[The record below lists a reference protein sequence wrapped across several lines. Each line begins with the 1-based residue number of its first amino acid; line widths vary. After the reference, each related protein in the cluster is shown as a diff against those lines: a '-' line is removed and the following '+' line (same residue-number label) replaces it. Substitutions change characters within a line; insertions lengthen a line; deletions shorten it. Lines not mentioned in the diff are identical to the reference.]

1 MSALAVSVVRRRAAG
16 SSLVTDLGLIV
27 LGSLVVAG
35 LAQVSVRLPFTPVPV
50 TGQTLAVLLVGASL
64 GSIRGAASLLLY
76 LGEGAVGL
84 PVFAE
89 GKAGVGFLATADPLH
104 TTGGYLWGF
113 VLAAFVVGLLAD
125 RNWDKRMGSAIGAML
140 VGEVIIFALGLAWLT
155 AALGVPLQAPGK
167 TFNDAL
173 EFGLY
178 PFVVAE
184 IAKLLIA
191 AGLLPASWRLFGG
204 SRPAPSLHRE

>member
-1 MSALAVSVVRRRAAG
+1 VIDAG
-16 SSLVTDLGLIV
+16 LVV
-27 LGSLVVAG
+27 LGSLVVAA
-35 LAQVSVRLPFTPVPV
+35 LAQLSLRLPFTPVPV

-64 GSIRGAASLLLY
+64 GSVRGGASVLLY
-76 LGEGAVGL
+76 LAQGAAGL

-89 GKAGVGFLATADPLH
+89 GKAGAAFLVMADPLH

-113 VLAAFVVGLLAD
+113 VLAAFVVGFLAERGWD
-125 RNWDKRMGSAIGAML
+125 RRLGSAIGAML
-140 VGEVIIFALGLAWLT
+140 IGEVIVFALGVAWLA
-155 AALGVPLQAPGK
+155 AALGVPLQAPGQ

-178 PFVVAE
+178 PFVVGE

-191 AGLLPASWRLFGG
+191 GGLLPASWKLLT
-204 SRPAPSLHRE
+204 RPRPRPSG

>member
-1 MSALAVSVVRRRAAG
+1 MSTLAAVVVRRKAAG
-16 SSLVTDLGLIV
+16 SVTTDVGLVI
-27 LGSLVVAG
+27 LGSLVVAA
-35 LAQVSVRLPFTPVPV
+35 LAQLSVRLPFTPVPV

-76 LGEGAVGL
+76 LAEGAAGL

-89 GKAGVGFLATADPLH
+89 GRAGVGFLVTADPLY

-113 VLAAFVVGLLAD
+113 VFAAFVVGFLAE
-125 RNWDKRMGSAIGAML
+125 RNWDKRVSSAIGAML
-140 VGEVIIFALGLAWLT
+140 MGEVIIFAFGLVWLA
-155 AALGVPLQAPGK
+155 AALGVPLQAPGT

-178 PFVVAE
+178 PFVLGEV
-184 IAKLLIA
+184 AKLLLG
-191 AGLLPASWRLFGG
+191 AGLLPASWRLLSR
-204 SRPAPSLHRE
+204 SRPPSGE